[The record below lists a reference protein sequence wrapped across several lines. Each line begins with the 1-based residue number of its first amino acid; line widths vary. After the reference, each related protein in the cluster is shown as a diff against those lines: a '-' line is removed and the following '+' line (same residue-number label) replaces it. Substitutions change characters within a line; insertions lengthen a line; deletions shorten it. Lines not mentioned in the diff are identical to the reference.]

1 MVYKRQ
7 LDFKHGCPSGCDTS
21 KLLSDDL
28 KNKLYYDGFQKMLY
42 HYSHQ
47 EKPVHI
53 VYWFFFFGAEEDLNK
68 TAARSAVSNQP
79 SGLLLSLRFPTHR
92 NVYREDCR

>member
-1 MVYKRQ
+1 
-7 LDFKHGCPSGCDTS
+7 
-21 KLLSDDL
+21 
-28 KNKLYYDGFQKMLY
+28 MLY

-53 VYWFFFFGAEEDLNK
+53 VYWFFFFGAKEDLNR
-68 TAARSAVSNQP
+68 AAAHSAASNQP
-79 SGLLLSLRFPTHR
+79 SGLLLSPRFPTCR